1 MNSARQEPRLYSSRV
16 NGGGLSEPASLKE
29 ELPSSSII
37 GRLLSN
43 RYVSEALSREGPFS
57 VCYRANDTNIGQTVC
72 LELLPRRAIKSFGQI
87 RRAVT
92 KLAALG
98 DPNIV
103 DVIGLGL
110 AGGAWPFVVTEL
122 APSTLREA
130 LRDGPF
136 ELARVVRLGAQ
147 LAGALAA
154 AHGAGVLHG
163 ALALD
168 RVAVFGSGSL
178 EVAKLS
184 GFGIARVFDG
194 AAKTLFEGTPEAR
207 HVAPERLA
215 GAPLDVRS
223 DVYSLGA
230 ILYELV
236 TGTPPSGAGV
246 VEPFEP
252 RPPAEPPSRR
262 CGSSELSFRAFDK
275 IIERCLMRAPEQRYP
290 NAAELAIDLGRL
302 DAALGRAA
310 AARARVVRD
319 DPADREPRSSK
330 GSRRTDS
337 DRPSRVELSPAR
349 RPPQKSVI
357 GMRKLPKVIVQAS

>member
-1 MNSARQEPRLYSSRV
+1 MNSARQQPRFSSARV
-16 NGGGLSEPASLKE
+16 GPNGRGLDERASLRD
-29 ELPSSSII
+29 ELPSSAII

-43 RYVSEALSREGPFS
+43 RYVPEALLHEGPFS
-57 VCYRANDTNIGQTVC
+57 VCYRANDGSIRQTVC
-72 LELLPRRAIKSFGQI
+72 LELLPRRALQSFGRL

-122 APSTLREA
+122 APRTLREA
-130 LRDGPF
+130 LRDGPL

-168 RVAVFGSGSL
+168 RVAVFGSAPL

-184 GFGIARVFDG
+184 GFGIAAVFDG
-194 AAKTLFEGTPEAR
+194 EPSTSFEATPDAR
-207 HVAPERLA
+207 YASPERLA
-215 GAPLDVRS
+215 GEPLAACS

-230 ILYELV
+230 ILYELA
-236 TGTPPSGAGV
+236 TGTAPFGPGV
-246 VEPFEP
+246 VVELFEP
-252 RPPAEPPSRR
+252 RLEAEPPSSRS
-262 CGSSELSFRAFDK
+262 GSTELAFLAFDK
-275 IIERCLMRAPEQRYP
+275 IMGRCLKRAPEQRYP
-290 NAAELAIDLGRL
+290 NAAELAVDLGRL

-310 AARARVVRD
+310 AARARTTR
-319 DPADREPRSSK
+319 AKHTASSNGARRSENE
-330 GSRRTDS
+330 
-337 DRPSRVELSPAR
+337 RPSRVQLSPAR
-349 RPPQKSVI
+349 RPPQKSVVN
-357 GMRKLPKVIVQAS
+357 MRELPKVIVRGS